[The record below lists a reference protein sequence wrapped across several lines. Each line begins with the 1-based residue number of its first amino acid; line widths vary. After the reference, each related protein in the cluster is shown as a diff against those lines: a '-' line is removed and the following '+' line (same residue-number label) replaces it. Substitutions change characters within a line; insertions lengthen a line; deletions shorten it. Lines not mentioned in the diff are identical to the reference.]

1 MGQFRG
7 TVYTVLQSH
16 LLATREVPTAMGTMG
31 IRGPCLGSFPSSS
44 FFPTP
49 FLGLL
54 GSPPECT
61 SCFECLV
68 FLAPG
73 GVSLR
78 FWGSRGLAWGR
89 ELRDW
94 EACLTPHPLSE
105 WGPGV
110 LLTPYPLSFL
120 PSLPV
125 GELSSRRSAAHT
137 HRWPSGTPFNS
148 PGAGTLTG
156 GPVHLSGGWHT
167 YQVVDTL
174 ARELTHSWGGSALLE
189 GLTHLLGS

>member
-7 TVYTVLQSH
+7 TICTVLQSH
-16 LLATREVPTAMGTMG
+16 LLATREVPTAMGTVG
-31 IRGPCLGSFPSSS
+31 IRGPCLGSFPSLS
-44 FFPTP
+44 FFPTS

-73 GVSLR
+73 GASLR
-78 FWGSRGLAWGR
+78 FWGSRGPAWGR
-89 ELRDW
+89 ELRDR
-94 EACLTPHPLSE
+94 EACLTPH
-105 WGPGV
+105 
-110 LLTPYPLSFL
+110 PLSFL

-137 HRWPSGTPFNS
+137 HRRPSGAPFNS
-148 PGAGTLTG
+148 PGAGTLSG
-156 GPVHLSGGWHT
+156 GPVHLSGGG
-167 YQVVDTL
+167 V
-174 ARELTHSWGGSALLE
+174 A
-189 GLTHLLGS
+189 HLPGC